1 MLHRTL
7 PALALL
13 PLLISC
19 GTNSPFVWVQ
29 RMPASEEVRRIRKGD
44 TVAVAVKS
52 QKDLSGTF
60 VVRENGAYPQP
71 VVGEVAVAGL
81 SEEDASKQLV
91 KLLEGIVVKPQ
102 AAITVLKPRPVNVA
116 VVGEVRT
123 AGQFQI
129 PYDAT
134 VLAVLARAGGL
145 SAFAS
150 RDNIY
155 IIRKRPQLI
164 RVRFRYDD
172 LKGGDPAST
181 AFRLRDGD
189 VLVVE

>member
-7 PALALL
+7 PALTLL
-13 PLLISC
+13 LLTACAS
-19 GTNSPFVWVQ
+19 NRPFVWVQ
-29 RMPASEEVRRIRKGD
+29 RLPAEETVRLIRNGD
-44 TVAVAVKS
+44 TIAVAVKN

-81 SEEDASKQLV
+81 SEPAASKQLV
-91 KLLEGIVVKPQ
+91 QLLAEIVVKPQ
-102 AAITVLKPRPVNVA
+102 AAITVVKPRPVNVA

-123 AGQFQI
+123 SGQFQVQ
-129 PYDAT
+129 YDAS
-134 VLAVLARAGGL
+134 VLSVLARAGGL
-145 SAFAS
+145 SPFAS

-155 IIRKRPQLI
+155 VVRKRPQLLRI
-164 RVRFRYDD
+164 RFRYDD

-181 AFRLRDGD
+181 TFRLRDGD